1 MSGKGGIPCTHP
13 LSTGLFGR
21 YSRIANELIE
31 ASDCLLVI
39 GCKLGEI
46 ATKRYALP
54 SRSIPLIH
62 LEIVA
67 EEIGRCLPAEVALWG
82 DARAGLE
89 DLAQALTEDGRQSP
103 RRARRLHR
111 RDPEAHGGVAG
122 GGRSPA
128 RTRRSG
134 RSIWRGSAAS

>member
-31 ASDCLLVI
+31 ASDSLIVV

-46 ATKRYALP
+46 ATTRYALP

-62 LEIVA
+62 LEVVA
-67 EEIGRCLPAEVALWG
+67 EEIGRCLPADVALWA

-89 DLAQALTEDGRQSP
+89 DLAEALAE
-103 RRARRLHR
+103 
-111 RDPEAHGGVAG
+111 
-122 GGRSPA
+122 GGR
-128 RTRRSG
+128 
-134 RSIWRGSAAS
+134 